1 MQWQERRL
9 VVRSVAYAK
18 AQHQALEKRLKK
30 GQAEIAALNERRQG
44 KKVFTDEAEMRAA
57 GEEIVSRHRVEG
69 LLHLECK
76 TSVKERKVRRYGARP
91 VQQVREQRTVAI
103 TVQVDEAALEQA
115 KQRLWAIGCMRP
127 INLRRS

>member
-1 MQWQERRL
+1 VQWQERRL

-76 TSVKERKVRRYGARP
+76 TSVKERKVRR
-91 VQQVREQRTVAI
+91 
-103 TVQVDEAALEQA
+103 
-115 KQRLWAIGCMRP
+115 
-127 INLRRS
+127 